1 MTRVIE
7 SSAGQVVKR
16 PVHAVFQTPSSPL
29 WRLFILEVAGLSCLW
44 LLVYGGANWI
54 AGLHHYRVKLWSEKE
69 LAIPFIPAAAIV
81 YLSLFPMLWLS
92 PFVLHTVH
100 QLRAFGKIIALT
112 IVISGI
118 GFVAFPFE
126 PAYPSQRTYGFV
138 GVIFH
143 FADVINLRYN
153 MLPSLHVA
161 MAAACAYVY
170 GFGNGTAARVLWWTW
185 AVAIAFST
193 LVTHQ
198 HHVIDVVVGGI
209 LGISLAMYLTKSA
222 NMIGDSW
229 NSTLTAH
236 GLQVREQIRATE
248 N

>member
-1 MTRVIE
+1 MTRVME
-7 SSAGQVVKR
+7 SSLGPIDKR
-16 PVHAVFQTPSSPL
+16 PTQAIFQIPSSPL

-69 LAIPFIPAAAIV
+69 LTIPFIPAAAIV

-92 PFVLHTVH
+92 PFVLHTADR
-100 QLRAFGKIIALT
+100 LRAFGKIIALT

-118 GFVAFPFE
+118 GFVVFPFE
-126 PAYPSQRTYGFV
+126 AAYPTQRVDGLV
-138 GVIFH
+138 GGIFH
-143 FADVINLRYN
+143 FADFINLRYN

-161 MAAACAYVY
+161 MATACAYAY
-170 GFGNGTAARVLWWTW
+170 GTGNGTAARLFWGTW
-185 AVAIAFST
+185 ALAIASST

-209 LGISLAMYLTKSA
+209 LGLSLAMRRAKSA
-222 NMIGDSW
+222 NAIGD
-229 NSTLTAH
+229 
-236 GLQVREQIRATE
+236 R
-248 N
+248 